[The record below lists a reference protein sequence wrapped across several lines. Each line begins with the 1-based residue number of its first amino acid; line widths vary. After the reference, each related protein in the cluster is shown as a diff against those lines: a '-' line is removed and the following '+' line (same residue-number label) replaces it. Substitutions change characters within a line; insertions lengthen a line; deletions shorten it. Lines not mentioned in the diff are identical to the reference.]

1 MKFAFLVGGFTG
13 FALVTVAGFTAG
25 RAADLV
31 LRDAALGCLA
41 GALLFR
47 WFWSVVIRAF
57 TEETPQYDKVKWK
70 EVGDDDMERV
80 THGLILCCE
89 LPHAVLCALYQSVW
103 RCIVY
108 WPVCIYVCV
117 VLY

>member
-47 WFWSVVIRAF
+47 WFWTVVIRAF
-57 TEETPQYDKVKWK
+57 TETMTLKRVAAEAEEEAQAAAKAIP
-70 EVGDDDMERV
+70 VGPS
-80 THGLILCCE
+80 TTTAA
-89 LPHAVLCALYQSVW
+89 AVPAGRS
-103 RCIVY
+103 R
-108 WPVCIYVCV
+108 
-117 VLY
+117 

>member
-57 TEETPQYDKVKWK
+57 TETMTLKRVAAEAEEEAQAAAKAIPVGPAATPAA
-70 EVGDDDMERV
+70 
-80 THGLILCCE
+80 
-89 LPHAVLCALYQSVW
+89 AVPAGRS
-103 RCIVY
+103 R
-108 WPVCIYVCV
+108 
-117 VLY
+117 

>member
-41 GALLFR
+41 GALLFLKGLPGR
-47 WFWSVVIRAF
+47 I
-57 TEETPQYDKVKWK
+57 TPQQAWDATPAA
-70 EVGDDDMERV
+70 EVPRPAPMAAPACWSAR
-80 THGLILCCE
+80 TAPPC
-89 LPHAVLCALYQSVW
+89 
-103 RCIVY
+103 R
-108 WPVCIYVCV
+108 
-117 VLY
+117 

>member
-57 TEETPQYDKVKWK
+57 TETMTLKRVAAEAEEEAQAAAKAIPVGRAATPAA
-70 EVGDDDMERV
+70 
-80 THGLILCCE
+80 
-89 LPHAVLCALYQSVW
+89 AVPAGRS
-103 RCIVY
+103 R
-108 WPVCIYVCV
+108 
-117 VLY
+117 

>member
-57 TEETPQYDKVKWK
+57 TETMTLKRVAAEAEEEAQAAAKAIP
-70 EVGDDDMERV
+70 VGPAATRRRRRS
-80 THGLILCCE
+80 GGPLPLIFI
-89 LPHAVLCALYQSVW
+89 PS
-103 RCIVY
+103 
-108 WPVCIYVCV
+108 
-117 VLY
+117 

>member
-57 TEETPQYDKVKWK
+57 TETMTLKRVAAEAEEEAQAAAKANPVGPTPAA
-70 EVGDDDMERV
+70 
-80 THGLILCCE
+80 
-89 LPHAVLCALYQSVW
+89 AVPAGRS
-103 RCIVY
+103 R
-108 WPVCIYVCV
+108 
-117 VLY
+117 